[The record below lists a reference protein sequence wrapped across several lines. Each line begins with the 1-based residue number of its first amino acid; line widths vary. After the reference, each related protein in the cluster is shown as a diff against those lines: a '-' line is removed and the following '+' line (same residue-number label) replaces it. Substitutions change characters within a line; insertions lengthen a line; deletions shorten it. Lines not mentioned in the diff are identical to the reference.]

1 MRLSLGEL
9 LMAKKKLD
17 KHSDLGVMDRQ
28 KNEVEP
34 PKKYKVVLY
43 NDDYTSMDFVVA
55 ILQQIFHRTKADATA
70 IMLNVH
76 NSGRGIAG
84 VYSREIAETKV
95 AKVKSAAANYK
106 VPLLAE
112 AEPE

>member
-9 LMAKKKLD
+9 LMPKKKMD
-17 KHSDLGVMDRQ
+17 KQSDLGLLDRH
-28 KNEVEP
+28 KDKVEP
-34 PKKYKVVLY
+34 PKKFKVVLY

-55 ILQQIFHRTKADATA
+55 ILEKIFHRSKADATA

-95 AKVKSAAANYK
+95 GQVKATATAYK